1 MLPKQLL
8 PIIQRTNMTKQLFIF
23 SLSALLLFGSCRV
36 TKAYEQPQTATPMAY
51 ADNANTDT
59 TPLIKWF
66 DLFKDTALQTII
78 KTTLDNNRNL
88 QLASARVLEAQMQ
101 ADIIK
106 INQYPSFNYQLQ
118 AGGGT
123 AGTDALKVGGGLNS
137 AVFKAAGVL
146 NWEIDLWG
154 KLRGATASARAQ
166 ILAVDE
172 NKNAL
177 KLSLVAEAASLYF
190 ILRDLDNR
198 LLIAQRTLAS
208 RKESTKIITQRYE
221 KGYISELDR
230 YQAVQ
235 QESQA
240 AALIPNITRQIVQ
253 TENALNLLMGKTSGT
268 VSRGAS
274 LFNQILPPSIPAG
287 LPSQLLLRRPDIRAS
302 EKALNAQYE
311 KIGVAEASRYPSFS
325 LTGLLGFA
333 SPQLGSLVSNGFV
346 ANGFAGLVGPIFQF
360 GQNYK
365 RVQVERIRTQQ
376 AQLQYEQTVLASFAD
391 VNNALIAN
399 KTFAEEYNNRKI
411 QAEAGRKA
419 LELSKARYDFGYTSY
434 LEVLTQENS
443 LFDAELQESVLM
455 QQKLNALVSLYRAL
469 GGGWN

>member
-1 MLPKQLL
+1 
-8 PIIQRTNMTKQLFIF
+8 
-23 SLSALLLFGSCRV
+23 
-36 TKAYEQPQTATPMAY
+36 
-51 ADNANTDT
+51 
-59 TPLIKWF
+59 
-66 DLFKDTALQTII
+66 
-78 KTTLDNNRNL
+78 
-88 QLASARVLEAQMQ
+88 
-101 ADIIK
+101 
-106 INQYPSFNYQLQ
+106 
-118 AGGGT
+118 
-123 AGTDALKVGGGLNS
+123 
-137 AVFKAAGVL
+137 
-146 NWEIDLWG
+146 
-154 KLRGATASARAQ
+154 
-166 ILAVDE
+166 LAVDE
-172 NKNAL
+172 NRNAL
-177 KLSLVAEAASLYF
+177 KVSLVAEAASLYF

-235 QESQA
+235 QEAQA
-240 AALIPNITRQIVQ
+240 AALIPNISRQIVQ
-253 TENALNLLMGKTSGT
+253 TENAINLLMGKTPGT

-287 LPSQLLLRRPDIRAS
+287 LPSQLLLRRPDIKAS

-360 GQNYK
+360 GQNLK

-399 KTFAEEYNNRKI
+399 KTFAEEYANRKI
-411 QAEAGRKA
+411 QADAGRKA
-419 LELSKARYDFGYTSY
+419 LELSNARYNFGYTSY

-455 QQKLNALVSLYRAL
+455 QQKLNALVGLYRAL

>member
-1 MLPKQLL
+1 
-8 PIIQRTNMTKQLFIF
+8 MTKQITLFT
-23 SLSALLLFGSCRV
+23 LAALILFGSCRV
-36 TKAYEQPQTATPMAY
+36 SKTYEQPKMATPAAY
-51 ADNANTDT
+51 ADNANADT
-59 TPLIKWF
+59 IPLVKWF
-66 DLFKDTALQTII
+66 DLFKDTALQSII

-101 ADIIK
+101 ADIIR

-123 AGTDALKVGGGLNS
+123 AGTDALKVAGGLNS

-166 ILAVDE
+166 ILAIDE
-172 NKNAL
+172 NRNAL
-177 KLSLVAEAASLYF
+177 KVSLVAEAASLYF

-235 QESQA
+235 QEAQA
-240 AALIPNITRQIVQ
+240 AALIPNISRQIVQ
-253 TENALNLLMGKTSGT
+253 TENAINLLMGKTPGV

-274 LFNQILPPSIPAG
+274 LFNQVLPPSIPAG

-360 GQNYK
+360 GQNLK
-365 RVQVERIRTQQ
+365 RVQVEKIRTQQ
-376 AQLQYEQTVLASFAD
+376 AQLQYEQTILASFAD

-399 KTFAEEYNNRKI
+399 KTFGEEYANRKI
-411 QAEAGRKA
+411 QADAGRKA
-419 LELSKARYDFGYTSY
+419 LELSNARYNFGYTSY

-469 GGGWN
+469 GGGWQ

>member
-1 MLPKQLL
+1 MKKQ
-8 PIIQRTNMTKQLFIF
+8 IFIF
-23 SLSALLLFGSCRV
+23 SLSALLLLGSCRV
-36 TKAYEQPQTATPMAY
+36 TKAYEQPQTVTPTAFSE
-51 ADNANTDT
+51 NANADT
-59 TPLIKWF
+59 IPLVKWF

-78 KTTLDNNRNL
+78 KTTLDSNRNL
-88 QLASARVLEAQMQ
+88 QLASARVMEAQMQ
-101 ADIIK
+101 ADIIR

-166 ILAVDE
+166 ILAVEE

-177 KLSLVAEAASLYF
+177 KVSLVAEAASLYF
-190 ILRDLDNR
+190 LLRDLDNR
-198 LLIAQRTLAS
+198 LLIAKRTLSS

-235 QESQA
+235 LEAQA
-240 AALIPNITRQIVQ
+240 AALIPNISRQIVQ
-253 TENALNLLMGKTSGT
+253 TENAINLLMGKTPGP
-268 VSRGAS
+268 VSRGAT
-274 LFNQILPPSIPAG
+274 LFSQVLPPSIPAG
-287 LPSQLLLRRPDIRAS
+287 LPSQLLLRRPDIKAS

-333 SPQLGSLVSNGFV
+333 SPQLGSLVSNGFI

-376 AQLQYEQTVLASFAD
+376 AQIQYEQTVLASFAD

-399 KTFAEEYNNRKI
+399 KTYEEEYANRKI
-411 QAEAGRKA
+411 QADAGRKA

-469 GGGWN
+469 GGGWQ